1 MNEPV
6 AATVVSGL
14 APWQQRVAVAAAFT
28 APGILVRLTGGVVP
42 YPLQLVAYGTAVVAA
57 AFMLAWACEAAQVDF
72 AQGLVVAAVA
82 FVAILPEYIVELHF
96 AFTGAADYVTANL
109 TGASRLLVGTAVALP
124 AAVALLPR
132 RWRPGRLGPLQ
143 LAPARRLDLAVLA
156 LAALWALRSV
166 VVGHLSLLDSAVLVS
181 LYAFY
186 LYRAA
191 SI

>member
-6 AATVVSGL
+6 AATAVSGL
-14 APWQQRVAVAAAFT
+14 APWQQRVAIAAAFT
-28 APGILVRLTGGVVP
+28 APGILVRLTGGLVP

-156 LAALWALRSV
+156 LAGQSTAPASAMTMRTLSAGRPTLTSV
-166 VVGHLSLLDSAVLVS
+166 
-181 LYAFY
+181 
-186 LYRAA
+186 
-191 SI
+191 